1 MSDGTVVAT
10 GENWDDQC
18 EVDDWSDIIAI
29 SAGEVHTVGLKSDG
43 TVVATDISSF
53 ADGNWGQCEVSDWLE
68 NDLRF
73 DMDAISMLHINL
85 LKQLAPLS
93 HKHTTLETIIRFIEH
108 EQSL

>member
-1 MSDGTVVAT
+1 MRY
-10 GENWDDQC
+10 
-18 EVDDWSDIIAI
+18 
-29 SAGEVHTVGLKSDG
+29 
-43 TVVATDISSF
+43 
-53 ADGNWGQCEVSDWLE
+53 QCEVSDWLE

-73 DMDAISMLHINL
+73 DMDAISMLNINL